1 MHRRLLTLTRDTRLP
16 LLLTVLSG
24 LLAGLLTIW
33 QAWLLSTVINAVFLE
48 KQTPVQV
55 TRPLFFI
62 LIAISGR
69 AFLTWLN
76 EISAN
81 AVAVKIKTD
90 LRNRLFAHILK
101 LGPAYSRGQR
111 TGELTA
117 AAVEG
122 IEALDAYFSQYLPQL
137 VITALVPISILIFVF
152 PIDLLSGIILLITA
166 PLIPF
171 FMILIGK
178 GAEIVTKRQ
187 FETMRLLSA
196 HFLDSLQGLTTL
208 KLFGQSKAQTRTIAQ
223 VSDKFRDT
231 TLGVLRIT
239 FLSALAL
246 ELLATLSTA
255 VIAVEIGFRL
265 LYEKMEFQPALFLLV
280 LAPEFYMPLR
290 ALGARFHAGMSGTT
304 AAKRIYEILDMPISE
319 SKVEKPALTVR
330 LASRLTVSKGKK
342 SRDLDIRPSTL
353 REPQGIAFD
362 IRLENISY
370 IYPNESTPALENIN
384 LTIQRGQQIALVG
397 KTGAGKSTLV
407 NLLLGFIQP
416 TSGQITTQLANPNSQ
431 LLIPNS
437 QSLISNLLP
446 SIAWVPQKPY
456 LFHDTLA
463 ANIRLGNPEATDEQV
478 ISATRAAH
486 LHEFIESLPQKYET
500 VIGEGGARL
509 SSGQAQR
516 LALARAFLKD
526 VPILILDEPTSSLDP
541 ETESLLEEST
551 RKLMQGRTVLTI
563 AHRLNT
569 IFQSDQIII
578 LESGCIIEQGTHRE
592 LLANNSMYASMVKT
606 YKGQIE
612 GQRQKVTEDFR
623 PFESLRASPLTF
635 DLVEPSINRQSPIV
649 NRQSKILPRLLQFL
663 EGNWYRVA
671 LSVLIGSVTIGSSV
685 ALMGTSAW
693 LISTA
698 ALHPSIADLGV
709 SVVGVRFFGI
719 TRGISRY
726 FERLVSHDVTFR
738 LLSRLR
744 VWFYEKLE
752 PLAPA
757 RLMEFRAGDLLARII
772 GDVETL
778 ENFYVRVVSPPL
790 TAVLVGLFTSIF
802 LASFHLP
809 LAPVYLTFFISL
821 GLVLPALAQIISRR
835 PAEEIISLRADL
847 HTRLVDGIQGM
858 ADLLAYGCTDERLT
872 QISTIG
878 LDYGNAQRRM
888 ARVTGF
894 HSGLSTL
901 LTNLGLW
908 TILLLCIPQVISGD
922 LAGPMLASLTLLT
935 FASFEAITPLPLAA
949 QMWNASRESA
959 RRLFEVVDTVPSIVP
974 VNRESGIEIRESV
987 SSNSRI
993 PKPDSQLPTIKFSN
1007 LSFTYPN
1014 QTAPALQHVTFNLRP
1029 GNSIAI
1035 VGPSGAGK
1043 STLANL
1049 LLRFWDY
1056 SSGEITLGAES
1067 LKVYEQDEVRAR
1079 IGLVSQNT
1087 YFFNTSV
1094 RENLRFARRK
1104 VTQEEIESAAQ
1115 AAQIH
1120 DFILSLPKGY
1130 DTLIGEQG
1138 LRLSGGERQR
1148 LAIARVLIKD
1158 APILILDEPTANLDP
1173 LTEKQVLET
1182 LFGVM
1187 KQKTSILITHRL
1199 IGLENVDEIIV
1210 MNHGRIVERGAH
1222 VELVQ
1227 QDGLYR
1233 RLLDFQ
1239 NRILDDIV

>member
-33 QAWLLSTVINAVFLE
+33 QAWLLSSVINAVFFE
-48 KQTPVQV
+48 KQVLAQV
-55 TRPLFFI
+55 IRPLLFI
-62 LIAISGR
+62 LFAIGGR
-69 AFLTWLN
+69 ALLTWLN

-90 LRNRLFAHILK
+90 LRNRLFAHILN
-101 LGPAYSRGQR
+101 LGPAYTRGQR

-137 VITALVPISILIFVF
+137 VITTLVPISILIFVF

-171 FMILIGK
+171 FMIMIGK

-187 FETMRLLSA
+187 YETLRLLSA

-223 VSDKFRDT
+223 VSEKFRDT
-231 TLGVLRIT
+231 TMGVLRIT
-239 FLSALAL
+239 FISALAL

-265 LYEKMEFQPALFLLV
+265 LYAKMEFQPALFLLV

-304 AAKRIYEILDMPISE
+304 AAKRIYEILDTPIENRE
-319 SKVEKPALTVR
+319 SR
-330 LASRLTVSKGKK
+330 IGN
-342 SRDLDIRPSTL
+342 
-353 REPQGIAFD
+353 RELNPQLPIHD
-362 IRLENISY
+362 SQISS
-370 IYPNESTPALENIN
+370 IELSNLSFTYPNETAPALENIN

-416 TSGQITTQLANPNSQ
+416 TEGKITHHETRSTRSAIHPSREAF
-431 LLIPNS
+431 
-437 QSLISNLLP
+437 SLHH
-446 SIAWVPQKPY
+446 SIAWVPQRPH
-456 LFHDTLA
+456 LFHDTIS
-463 ANIRLGNPEATDEQV
+463 ANIRIGKADATHAEIIVAAQ
-478 ISATRAAH
+478 AAH
-486 LHEFIESLPQKYET
+486 LHEFIESLPEKYET
-500 VIGEGGARL
+500 IVGESGARL

-526 VPILILDEPTSSLDP
+526 APILILDEPTSSLDP
-541 ETESLLEEST
+541 ETEALLEEST
-551 RKLMQGRTVLTI
+551 RKLMQGRTVLII

-569 IFQSDQIII
+569 IFQSDQIIV
-578 LESGCIIEQGTHRE
+578 LDLGRIIEQGTHTE
-592 LLANNSMYASMVKT
+592 LIVKNGLYASMVNLRV
-606 YKGQIE
+606 E
-612 GQRQKVTEDFR
+612 SQKSKVNDNVPPITPD
-623 PFESLRASPLTF
+623 LR
-635 DLVEPSINRQSPIV
+635 PSIFDTSTDASNNVSSNHQSKIV
-649 NRQSKILPRLLQFL
+649 NQKSKILPRLLTFL
-663 EGNWYRVA
+663 EDNWFRVA
-671 LSVLIGSVTIGSSV
+671 LSVFIGSATIGSSV

-698 ALHPSIADLGV
+698 ALHPSVADLGV

-719 TRGISRY
+719 TRGIFRY
-726 FERLVSHDVTFR
+726 LERLVSHDVTFR

-778 ENFYVRVVSPPL
+778 ENFYIRVVSPPL
-790 TAVLVGLFTSIF
+790 TAVIVGIFTSIF
-802 LASFHLP
+802 LASFYP
-809 LAPVYLTFFISL
+809 ILAPVFLIFFLSL
-821 GLVLPALAQIISRR
+821 GIVLPALAQIISRK
-835 PAEEIISLRADL
+835 PSEQIITLRADL
-847 HTRLVDGIQGM
+847 HTCLVDGIQGM
-858 ADLLAYGCTDERLT
+858 ADLLAYGRANERLT
-872 QISTIG
+872 QISSIG

-888 ARVTGF
+888 AHVTGF
-894 HSGLSTL
+894 HAGLSTL

-908 TILLLCIPQVISGD
+908 TILFLCIPQVTNGN

-935 FASFEAITPLPLAA
+935 FASFEAVTPLPLTA
-949 QMWNASRESA
+949 QMWNSSREAA
-959 RRLFEVVDTVPSIVP
+959 RRLFEVVDTEP
-974 VNRESGIEIRESV
+974 VISDSV
-987 SSNSRI
+987 ISSQPKITNHNLRI
-993 PKPDSQLPTIKFSN
+993 TDLT
-1007 LSFTYPN
+1007 FTYPN
-1014 QTAPALQHVTFNLRP
+1014 QSIPALQNVTFDLRP
-1029 GNSIAI
+1029 ETSIAL

-1056 SSGEITLGAES
+1056 NSGEITLGAES
-1067 LKVYEQDEVRAR
+1067 LKRIEQDEVRAR

-1087 YFFNTSV
+1087 YFFNTTIF
-1094 RENLRFARRK
+1094 ENLRFARRR
-1104 VTQEEIESAAQ
+1104 VTREEVESAAKS
-1115 AAQIH
+1115 AQIH
-1120 DFILSLPKGY
+1120 DFILGLPKGY
-1130 DTLIGEQG
+1130 DTMIGEQG

-1148 LAIARVLIKD
+1148 LAIARAIIKD

-1182 LFGVM
+1182 LFALM
-1187 KQKTSILITHRL
+1187 KKKTSLLITHRL
-1199 IGLENVDEIIV
+1199 VGMENMGEILVLDHGL
-1210 MNHGRIVERGAH
+1210 IVERGTHANLIR
-1222 VELVQ
+1222 EN
-1227 QDGLYR
+1227 GLYY
-1233 RLLDFQ
+1233 RLWMYQ
-1239 NRILDDIV
+1239 NRILD